1 MNVFEQ
7 KNAELVTEFDR
18 YVREHPDFA
27 ERIPDHAL
35 VAMLVEG
42 DEAFNRWSQEG
53 AKRQAEKDQPI
64 VKIKRIQP
72 IRSRIQEI
80 DLSLKLAGQGSSV
93 VHFPAQNQGVTI
105 PKHSIR
111 LALPRPDRVQ
121 SMQLCGS
128 KIQ

>member
-18 YVREHPDFA
+18 YVREHPDFV
-27 ERIPDHAL
+27 ERIPDNAL

-64 VKIKRIQP
+64 VYVKIKRIQP

-80 DLSLKLAGQGSSV
+80 ELSA
-93 VHFPAQNQGVTI
+93 
-105 PKHSIR
+105 
-111 LALPRPDRVQ
+111 
-121 SMQLCGS
+121 
-128 KIQ
+128 

>member
-7 KNAELVTEFDR
+7 RNAELVTEFDR

-27 ERIPDHAL
+27 ERIPDNAL

-53 AKRQAEKDQPI
+53 AKRQAEKEQPI
-64 VKIKRIQP
+64 VYVKIKRIQP

-80 DLSLKLAGQGSSV
+80 ELSA
-93 VHFPAQNQGVTI
+93 
-105 PKHSIR
+105 
-111 LALPRPDRVQ
+111 
-121 SMQLCGS
+121 
-128 KIQ
+128 

>member
-27 ERIPDHAL
+27 EWIPDNAL

-64 VKIKRIQP
+64 VYVKIKRIQP
-72 IRSRIQEI
+72 IGSRIQEI
-80 DLSLKLAGQGSSV
+80 ELSA
-93 VHFPAQNQGVTI
+93 
-105 PKHSIR
+105 
-111 LALPRPDRVQ
+111 
-121 SMQLCGS
+121 
-128 KIQ
+128 

>member
-27 ERIPDHAL
+27 ERIPNNAL

-42 DEAFNRWSQEG
+42 DEEFNQWSQEG
-53 AKRQAEKDQPI
+53 AKRQSEKGQPI
-64 VKIKRIQP
+64 VYVKIKSIQP

-80 DLSLKLAGQGSSV
+80 EISA
-93 VHFPAQNQGVTI
+93 
-105 PKHSIR
+105 
-111 LALPRPDRVQ
+111 
-121 SMQLCGS
+121 
-128 KIQ
+128 